1 MELREKLK
9 ITASDTH
16 HVHLFKEGTF
26 WKAYEG
32 SAYLFIKFVR
42 AYKPIRKTVKC
53 VKSSVVSIGFPGNAL
68 ESVLEDVNLISQTED
83 YCVVSC
89 TEDIYSENDFLLW
102 KDTIEEQT
110 GAVGKQTHKCAPVVE
125 ENSLHSELIGRIRN
139 FRIES
144 NTPMGCMLFLLQIQQ
159 DLNGTV

>member
-1 MELREKLK
+1 MDLREKLK
-9 ITASDTH
+9 ITTSAAQH
-16 HVHLFKEGTF
+16 IHLFKEGTF

-42 AYKPIRKTVKC
+42 AYKPIRKTVKSL
-53 VKSSVVSIGFPGNAL
+53 KSSVVSMGFPGNAL
-68 ESVLEDVNLISQTED
+68 ESVLGDVSLISQTD
-83 YCVVSC
+83 NYCVVSC
-89 TEDIYSENDFLLW
+89 TEGIYSENDFLLW
-102 KDTIEEQT
+102 KDGIEEQT
-110 GAVGKQTHKCAPVVE
+110 LIVGRQPQRCVPVVE
-125 ENSLHSELIGRIRN
+125 ENSLHSELIERIRN

>member
-42 AYKPIRKTVKC
+42 AYKPIKKTVKC
-53 VKSSVVSIGFPGNAL
+53 VKSSVVSMGFPGHVLN
-68 ESVLEDVNLISQTED
+68 SILEDVHLISQTDD

-89 TEDIYSENDFLLW
+89 TEDTYSENDFLLW
-102 KDTIEEQT
+102 KDTIEEQPLM
-110 GAVGKQTHKCAPVVE
+110 VGKQIQKSAPVVE
-125 ENSLHSELIGRIRN
+125 EKTSHAELIERIRN

-144 NTPMGCMLFLLQIQQ
+144 NTPLGCMLFLMEIQK